1 MSKIAR
7 RSAFVLIIMLVA
19 AACGSSS
26 DEGGGSS
33 TDTTV
38 PAETI
43 DYEALGLW
51 DDGPCDESKPT
62 LKLGLMTV
70 FESPIVSLK
79 DQADALT
86 ASAEAFNKRGGAN
99 GSCIEVT
106 TCDDGGTV
114 DQAVKCVRTIEDA
127 GVVAT
132 VNDQGTAGQEDVSKA
147 MQKAGIPRVASN
159 VTNVDWADPNAYPL
173 DASGTGV
180 TFMLPKALIDQDV
193 KKIGLIR
200 VDFAAASVMSSLLG
214 QVYQDDGIEFVSDS
228 PVASGTTDYGQF
240 LLKADRAGAEG
251 VMLAIGEQE
260 ATQVVKA
267 GQQLSTQQKIGSS
280 LGTFS
285 HKNIQELGDFAN
297 QMAFTW
303 SFPPATIDVPVY
315 KALRADLAASGNE
328 QLQPENLKA
337 SPMRSWIGLYALL
350 KMMRDEKMTEFTG
363 EGITAM
369 LKKAKDVPMLDIFGG
384 EDWTPNKDH
393 PGMYKRAGTNHWA
406 TYKWDPEAGNPAGL
420 EGNFVELSKVNFDE
434 VLCGSALGGP
444 C

>member
-1 MSKIAR
+1 MSKIAVR
-7 RSAFVLIIMLVA
+7 RAALVLLIALVA

-26 DEGGGSS
+26 KSGGGSS
-33 TDTTV
+33 DTTV
-38 PAETI
+38 PAEKL
-43 DYEALGLW
+43 DYKALGLW
-51 DDGPCDESKPT
+51 DDGPCDAAKPK

-70 FESPIVSLK
+70 FESPLISLK
-79 DQADALT
+79 DQADALEV
-86 ASAEAFNKRGGAN
+86 AAGAFNKRGGAN

-106 TCDDGGTV
+106 TCDDGGNAE
-114 DQAVKCVRTIEDA
+114 QAVACVRTIKDA

-132 VNDQGTAGQEDVSKA
+132 VNDQGTAGQDDVSKA
-147 MQKAGIPRVASN
+147 MQAAKIPRVASN

-200 VDFAAASVMSSLLG
+200 VDLAAASVMSSLLT
-214 QVYQDDGIEFVSDS
+214 QVYKDDGIEFVSDS
-228 PVASGTTDYGQF
+228 PVPAGTTDYSQF

-267 GQQLSTQQKIGSS
+267 GQQLATKQKIGSS

-285 HKNIQELGDFAN
+285 HKNIAELGDFAN

-303 SFPPATIDVPVY
+303 SYPPATTDLPVY
-315 KALRADLAASGNE
+315 KALRADLASTGNE

-350 KMMRDEKMTEFTG
+350 KMMRDAKMTEFTG
-363 EGITAM
+363 DGITKM
-369 LKKAKDVPMLDIFGG
+369 LHDAKDVPMLDIFGG
-384 EDWTPNKDH
+384 ENWTPNLDH

-406 TYKWDPEAGNPAGL
+406 TYKWDPEAANPAGDK
-420 EGNFVELSKVNFDE
+420 GNFVKLSTVNFDE
-434 VLCGSALGGP
+434 VLCGSPLGGP